1 MNLFTAQISNWDDWE
16 NVYQS
21 ISAFAPLVEH
31 ILRKEQL
38 PTIEIEHLTP
48 GTNAVFKVGDYVIKI
63 FAPAES
69 GIDQTLDRQTEL
81 FATRYAYLLGVRV
94 PTVIAD
100 GFVHDKYNFAYMIT
114 EFVHGVE
121 LAQAVKTMT
130 ADEKIKIGRALR
142 RVTDNMNIPC
152 ACFNGIDVIHDRSR
166 HWRWDDFPTQFK
178 TERLAYITSHDFGQY
193 VFVHGDLNLDNV
205 LLTPSG
211 ELCIIDFAD
220 AVLAPALYEHALMPF
235 SFAFDPTLLRG
246 YFGDYAADD
255 KFVDMCVNGL
265 LIHDFGGDIVKEH
278 FGVVDS
284 LDMLRK
290 GLAESVGLQVAR
302 FEARERIC

>member
-21 ISAFAPLVEH
+21 ISAFALLVEQ

-38 PTIEIEHLTP
+38 PAAEMEQLTP
-48 GTNAVFKVGDYVIKI
+48 GTNAVFKVGDYVIKV

-69 GIDQTLDRQTEL
+69 GMDQTLDLQTEL
-81 FATRYAYLLGVRV
+81 FATRHAYELGVCV
-94 PTVIAD
+94 PKVIAD
-100 GFVHDKYNFAYMIT
+100 GFVQDKYNFAYMIT
-114 EFVHGVE
+114 EFVSGVE

-130 ADEKIKIGRALR
+130 ESEKVAIGQALR
-142 RVTDNMNIPC
+142 RATDNMNIPC
-152 ACFNGIDVIHDRSR
+152 ACFNGIDVIHDHSR
-166 HWRWDDFPTQFK
+166 HWRWDDFPAQFK
-178 TERLAYITSHDFGQY
+178 AERLAYIASHDFGQC

-205 LLTPSG
+205 LLTPKG

-220 AVLAPALYEHALMPF
+220 AVLAPALYEHALMAF
-235 SFAFDPTLLRG
+235 SFEFDPALLQG
-246 YFGDYAADD
+246 YFGDYSTNE
-255 KFVDMCVNGL
+255 FIDMCINGL
-265 LIHDFGGDIVKEH
+265 LIHDFGGDIAKEH

-290 GLAESVGLQVAR
+290 ALEQKL
-302 FEARERIC
+302 